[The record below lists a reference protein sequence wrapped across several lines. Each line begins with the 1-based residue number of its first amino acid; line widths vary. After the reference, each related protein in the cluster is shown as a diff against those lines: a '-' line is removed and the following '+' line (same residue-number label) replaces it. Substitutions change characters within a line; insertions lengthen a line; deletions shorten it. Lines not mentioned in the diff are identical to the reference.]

1 MAISLKPIEEQVVV
15 ITGASSGIGLATA
28 ELACQRGARVVMAAR
43 SEQTLAELVEQ
54 IISGGGDVAS
64 FTCDVTKPDEVLRLA
79 EFAVERYGQIDTW
92 VNNAG
97 MGMYGRIDE
106 TDLADDRQ
114 LFEINFWG
122 VVHGSCTA
130 LPYLRRQGGALIN
143 IGSEV
148 SEAVM
153 PMLGMYSASK
163 HAVKGFT
170 DALRAEIQEIDQ
182 APISITLIQ
191 PTAVDTP
198 FPEHARN
205 YTAGEPRLPTP
216 RVEPKDVAE
225 AILDA
230 AVNPTA
236 TKKVGL
242 MATVNTAMAKVA
254 PSLAAK
260 MSAKRIGELEYD
272 EPPRRPE
279 GTLFRSGESL
289 KTAGRTHGVG
299 GEEKSK

>member
-1 MAISLKPIEEQVVV
+1 MAVQLLPLAEQVVV

-28 ELACQRGARVVMAAR
+28 DLAAQRGARVVMSAR
-43 SEQTLAELVEQ
+43 SEKTLAELVEQ

-64 FTCDVTKPDEVLRLA
+64 FTCDVTKPEEVERLA
-79 EFAVERYGQIDTW
+79 EFAVERYGQINTW

-106 TDLADDRQ
+106 TDLADDRR

-122 VVHGSCTA
+122 VVHGSCVA

-143 IGSEV
+143 LGSEV

-170 DALRAEIQEIDQ
+170 DALRVEIEEIDQ
-182 APISITLIQ
+182 APISVTLIQ

-205 YTAGEPRLPTP
+205 YTRNEPRLPTP
-216 RVEPKDVAE
+216 RVDPRDVAE

-230 AVNPTA
+230 AVNPTR
-236 TKKVGL
+236 TKKVGA
-242 MATVNTAMAKVA
+242 MSTVNTAVAKYA
-254 PSLAAK
+254 PALGEKLSAA
-260 MSAKRIGELEYD
+260 RIGELEYD
-272 EPPRRPE
+272 EPSRHPE
-279 GTLFRSGESL
+279 GTLFQPGEATE
-289 KTAGRTHGVG
+289 TAGRTHGVG
-299 GEEKSK
+299 GREKQ

>member
-1 MAISLKPIEEQVVV
+1 MAIKLLPIEEQVVV

-28 ELACQRGARVVMAAR
+28 DLASRRGARVVLAAR
-43 SEQTLAELVEQ
+43 SEQTLADLVEQ
-54 IISGGGDVAS
+54 LIAGGGDVAS
-64 FTCDVTKPDEVLRLA
+64 FTCDVTKPDDVKQLA
-79 EFAVERYGQIDTW
+79 DFADRRYGQINTW

-143 IGSEV
+143 LGSEV
-148 SEAVM
+148 SDAVM

-170 DALRAEIQEIDQ
+170 EALRAEIQDIDQ

-205 YTAGEPRLPTP
+205 YTPNEPRLPTP
-216 RVEPKDVAE
+216 RVDPSDVAE

-230 AVNPTA
+230 AVNPTP
-236 TKKVGL
+236 TKKVGV
-242 MATVNTAMAKVA
+242 MSTVNTVMAKWA
-254 PSLAAK
+254 PRLAEK
-260 MSAKRIGELEYD
+260 MGAWRIGELEYD
-272 EPPRRPE
+272 EPPRRPA
-279 GTLFRSGESL
+279 GTLYQSGEAVQ
-289 KTAGRTHGVG
+289 TAGRIHGAG
-299 GEEKSK
+299 GNEKK